1 MLRIIFINIMF
12 LLFSYNA
19 FADSHNKAVIK
30 IIDKVA
36 GKSYVRE
43 VSKDKFLNF
52 RNIVISYSH
61 CITEKDDNNNF
72 ASFVYIKNVNQNK
85 YIFKG
90 WLLSKNISVS
100 QVSHPVYNIKL
111 LKCL

>member
-12 LLFSYNA
+12 LLFTHIA
-19 FADSHNKAVIK
+19 IADTQSKAVIK

-43 VSKDKFLNF
+43 VSKDQVLNF
-52 RNIVISYSH
+52 RNILISYSH
-61 CITEKDDNNNF
+61 CITEKDSNNNF
-72 ASFVYIKNVNQNK
+72 ASFIYLKHVNQDQ

-90 WLLSKNISVS
+90 WLLSNNISVS

>member
-1 MLRIIFINIMF
+1 MLRIIFINIIF
-12 LLFSYNA
+12 LLLTHIA
-19 FADSHNKAVIK
+19 VADTQSKAVIK

-43 VSKDKFLNF
+43 VSKNEVLNF
-52 RNIVISYSH
+52 RNILLSYSH
-61 CITEKDDNNNF
+61 CIKEKEGKNNF
-72 ASFVYIKNVNQNK
+72 ASFIYLKHVNQDK

-90 WLLSKNISVS
+90 WLLSNNISVS

>member
-1 MLRIIFINIMF
+1 MT
-12 LLFSYNA
+12 FSN
-19 FADSHNKAVIK
+19 SHSKAIIK

-43 VSKDKFLNF
+43 ISKDQVLNF
-52 RNIVISYSH
+52 RNLVLYYSH
-61 CITEKDDNNNF
+61 CITEKESNNNF
-72 ASFVYIKNVNQNK
+72 ASFIYLKNKNLDK

-90 WLLSKNISVS
+90 WLFSQNVSVS

>member
-1 MLRIIFINIMF
+1 MLRIIFINIIF
-12 LLFSYNA
+12 LLLTHIA
-19 FADSHNKAVIK
+19 VADTQSKAVIK

-43 VSKDKFLNF
+43 VSKDQVLNF
-52 RNIVISYSH
+52 RNILISYSH
-61 CITEKDDNNNF
+61 CITEKDGNNNF
-72 ASFVYIKNVNQNK
+72 ASFIYLKHVNQDK

-90 WLLSKNISVS
+90 WLLSNNISVS

>member
-1 MLRIIFINIMF
+1 MLRIIFINIIF
-12 LLFSYNA
+12 LLLTHIA
-19 FADSHNKAVIK
+19 VADTQSKAVIK

-43 VSKDKFLNF
+43 VSKDQVLNF
-52 RNIVISYSH
+52 RNILISYSH
-61 CITEKDDNNNF
+61 CITEKDGNNNF
-72 ASFVYIKNVNQNK
+72 ASFIYLKHINKDK

-90 WLLSKNISVS
+90 WLLSNNISVS

>member
-1 MLRIIFINIMF
+1 MF
-12 LLFSYNA
+12 LLFTHIA
-19 FADSHNKAVIK
+19 IADTQSVAVIK

-43 VSKDKFLNF
+43 VSKDQVLNF
-52 RNIVISYSH
+52 RNILLSYSH
-61 CITEKDDNNNF
+61 CIKEKEGNNNF
-72 ASFVYIKNVNQNK
+72 ASFIYLKHVNQDK

-90 WLLSKNISVS
+90 WLLSNNISVS

>member
-1 MLRIIFINIMF
+1 MLRIIFINIIF
-12 LLFSYNA
+12 LLLTRIA
-19 FADSHNKAVIK
+19 VADTQSKAVIK

-43 VSKDKFLNF
+43 VSKDQVLNF
-52 RNIVISYSH
+52 RNILISYSH
-61 CITEKDDNNNF
+61 CITEKDGNNNF
-72 ASFVYIKNVNQNK
+72 ASFIYLKHVNQDK

-90 WLLSKNISVS
+90 WLLSNNISVS